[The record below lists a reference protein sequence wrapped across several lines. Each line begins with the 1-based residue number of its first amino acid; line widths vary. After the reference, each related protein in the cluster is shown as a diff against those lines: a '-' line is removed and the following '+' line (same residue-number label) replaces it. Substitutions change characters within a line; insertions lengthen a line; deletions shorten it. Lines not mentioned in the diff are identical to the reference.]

1 MAMRYS
7 KTSLSVIVLTAAL
20 ALSACG
26 GGDGGGEAAP
36 TGTTP
41 TGTAPAGNT
50 TARTGTMVY
59 VRNSE
64 LLAVD
69 MASGTTRLLVNTL
82 GSVGSNRDF
91 AGASVGPAREFAL
104 SYNTA
109 TPLSNIGFITI
120 LNPDGSQE
128 RSLTVRYMFKGPP
141 YLSPDGSKIMFDASF
156 YPGSLPNRR
165 FVQAVSRTGEN
176 LFFYSDFSFPL
187 WMPDGRVLLSG
198 KDGLYIGEA
207 KIGGQAVLIPNSQNT
222 GNYSVSPDRKKI
234 AFVRRAAA
242 GAPRHVYMM
251 NIDGTGTRQV
261 TNSKT
266 SEEIDVSF
274 SPDGNSLMVTTS
286 GCISVFNSFPYAIG
300 DVDSDLI
307 HVIPA
312 SASMLDILDVANLSG
327 TALQREN
334 GASRCTDG
342 TLSWR

>member
-1 MAMRYS
+1 MRYL
-7 KTSLSVIVLTAAL
+7 KTSFSVIAVAAAL

-26 GGDGGGEAAP
+26 GGGGGGGGEAAP
-36 TGTTP
+36 AGPAPGANTP
-41 TGTAPAGNT
+41 
-50 TARTGTMVY
+50 RTGTMVY
-59 VRNSE
+59 VRISE

-69 MASGTTRLLVNTL
+69 MASGKTRLLANIR
-82 GSVGSNRDF
+82 GSVGSNRAF
-91 AGASVGPAREFAL
+91 AGASVGPAGEFAL
-104 SYNTA
+104 NYNTD
-109 TPLSNIGFITI
+109 TSLSNTGFITI
-120 LNPDGSQE
+120 LKPDGSQE
-128 RSLTVRYMFKGPP
+128 RSLTVKYMFNGPP

-156 YPGSLPNRR
+156 YPGSLPNKR
-165 FVQAVSRTGEN
+165 FVQAISRTGEN
-176 LFFYSDFSFPL
+176 LFFYPDFSFPL
-187 WMPDGRVLLSG
+187 WMPDGRLLLSG
-198 KDGLYIGEA
+198 KDGLYIGEP
-207 KIGGQAVLIPNSQNT
+207 KISGQAVLIPNSQNI
-222 GNYSVSPDRKKI
+222 GNYAVSPDGKKI
-234 AFVRRAAA
+234 AFTRRAAT
-242 GAPRHVYMM
+242 GAPRHVYIM

-266 SEEIDVSF
+266 SEENDVNF

>member
-1 MAMRYS
+1 MRYS
-7 KTSLSVIVLTAAL
+7 KTRLSVIVVAAAL
-20 ALSACG
+20 ALAACG
-26 GGDGGGEAAP
+26 GGGGGGEAAP
-36 TGTTP
+36 AGA
-41 TGTAPAGNT
+41 APVGN

-59 VRNSE
+59 VRSSE

-69 MASGTTRLLVNTL
+69 MASGTTRLLADTL
-82 GSVGSNRDF
+82 SGTNRNF
-91 AGASVGPAREFAL
+91 AGASVGPAGEFAL

-109 TPLSNIGFITI
+109 TPLSNTGFISI
-120 LNPDGSQE
+120 LKPDGSQE
-128 RSLTVRYMFKGPP
+128 RSLTVKYMFNGPP
-141 YLSPDGSKIMFDASF
+141 YLSPDGSKIMFDGSF

-165 FVQAVSRTGEN
+165 FVQAISRTGEN
-176 LFFYSDFSFPL
+176 LFFYPDFSFPL
-187 WMPDGRVLLSG
+187 WMPDGRLLLSG

-207 KIGGQAVLIPNSQNT
+207 KISGQAVLIPNSQKI
-222 GNYSVSPDRKKI
+222 GNYSVSPDGKKI
-234 AFVRRAAA
+234 AFIRRTAT
-242 GAPRHVYMM
+242 GALGHVYMM

-266 SEEIDVSF
+266 SEEIDVSS

-286 GCISVFNSFPYAIG
+286 GCISVFDSFPYAIG
-300 DVDSDLI
+300 DVSADLI

>member
-1 MAMRYS
+1 MQNFLQKITRF
-7 KTSLSVIVLTAAL
+7 TLSVAAVTAL
-20 ALSACG
+20 IACG
-26 GGDGGGEAAP
+26 GGGGGGEAAP
-36 TGTTP
+36 A
-41 TGTAPAGNT
+41 GTAPVAN
-50 TARTGTMVY
+50 TARTGIMVY
-59 VRNSE
+59 VRTSK

-69 MASGTTRLLVNTL
+69 MASGKTRLLADTL
-82 GSVGSNRDF
+82 SGTNRDF
-91 AGASVGPAREFAL
+91 AGATVGPAGEFAL
-104 SYNTA
+104 GYNTA
-109 TPLSNIGFITI
+109 TPLSNTGFITI
-120 LNPDGSQE
+120 LKPDGSQE
-128 RSLTVRYMFKGPP
+128 RSLTVKYMFNGPP
-141 YLSPDGSKIMFDASF
+141 YISPDGSKIMFDASF

-165 FVQAVSRTGEN
+165 FVQAISRTGEN
-176 LFFYSDFSFPL
+176 LFFYPDFSFPL
-187 WMPDGRVLLSG
+187 WMPDGRLLLSG

-207 KIGGQAVLIPNSQNT
+207 KISGQAVLIPNSQNI
-222 GNYSVSPDRKKI
+222 GNYSVSPDGKKI
-234 AFVRRAAA
+234 AFVRRAAP

-261 TNSKT
+261 TSSKT
-266 SEEIDVSF
+266 SEENDVSF

-327 TALQREN
+327 TALQKED

>member
-1 MAMRYS
+1 MPRNLVFASRFVLLTSCVAM
-7 KTSLSVIVLTAAL
+7 LL
-20 ALSACG
+20 ACG
-26 GGDGGGEAAP
+26 GGGGGEAAP
-36 TGTTP
+36 A
-41 TGTAPAGNT
+41 GTAPAAN

-59 VRNSE
+59 VRTSE

-69 MASGTTRLLVNTL
+69 MASGKTRLLVNTL
-82 GSVGSNRDF
+82 GSVGSNRAF
-91 AGASVGPAREFAL
+91 AGATVGPAGEFSL
-104 SYNTA
+104 SYNTD
-109 TPLSNIGFITI
+109 TSLSNTGFITI
-120 LNPDGSQE
+120 LKPDGSQE
-128 RSLTVRYMFKGPP
+128 SSLTVKYMFNGPP
-141 YLSPDGSKIMFDASF
+141 YISSDGSKIMFDASF
-156 YPGSLPNRR
+156 YPGSLPNKR
-165 FVQAVSRTGEN
+165 FVQVISRTGEN
-176 LFFYSDFSFPL
+176 LFFYPGFSFPL
-187 WMPDGRVLLSG
+187 WMPDGRLLLSG

-207 KIGGQAVLIPNSQNT
+207 KISGQAVLIPNSQNI
-222 GNYSVSPDRKKI
+222 GNYSVSPDGKKI
-234 AFVRRAAA
+234 AFVRRAAT
-242 GAPRHVYMM
+242 GAPGHVYMM

-266 SEEIDVSF
+266 SEETDVSF

-286 GCISVFNSFPYAIG
+286 GCISVFNSFPFAIG